1 MTSTGTGTTVESVG
15 NHKCSRHCCGVGYHE
30 IMFKFVISASTIMFC
45 CIMFKAMFV
54 VVKCVDGHIRVGPK
68 TIAILATAIRLTS
81 L

>member
-45 CIMFKAMFV
+45 CIMFV
-54 VVKCVDGHIRVGPK
+54 VVKCADGHIRVGLK